1 MRRSSLLLVLAV
13 MGCGALKD
21 AFSPRAE
28 VIARAND
35 QTLSV
40 ERVANWAGGSKQVP
54 LEALALSRLSHVWV
68 DYALFAQA
76 LAAGNDLRDSA
87 TMTAAMWPIV
97 SQLKW
102 ERLHDR
108 LVTRGE
114 LSAQQVDSVYAAGQL
129 RIFQHILIQ
138 VPPNSTPDVDAQKR
152 RKAEQLLP
160 QARTAGTRF
169 GQLASSNSDDPGSR
183 VQGGALGLTA
193 RGQFVPAFEDAAWQL
208 RPGEVSAV
216 VKSPFGYHI
225 IRRPPLGEVREA
237 FRTGVQERVAAQTD
251 SLYLDSL
258 TIKRHIETVSRAPDY
273 VREAVKDMEAAR
285 SSNRKLVEYRGGSM
299 RVKNLVRWLSAL
311 DPQVMQAL
319 PQATDEQINQFLKA
333 IAQRDLLIQLADSA
347 KVTLTPED
355 WQQIRAEHDSAIMTL
370 GTILNISPQM
380 LRDSAST
387 PEERRNIAM
396 ARVND
401 YVDRVLQG
409 RARFFPVPPFL
420 GETLREKADWS
431 VDEAGVRRAVERA
444 QAIRTASDSTRTN
457 QPRVMPAPGPAP
469 IDTSRRV
476 TPGGTGDRRN

>member
-1 MRRSSLLLVLAV
+1 MRRSSLVLVLAI
-13 MGCGALKD
+13 MGCGPLRD

-40 ERVANWAGGSKQVP
+40 ERVAAWAGSSKQVP

-76 LAAGNDLRDSA
+76 LAAGKDLRDSA

-108 LVTRGE
+108 LVSQGDLTP
-114 LSAQQVDSVYAAGQL
+114 QQVDSVYAAGQL
-129 RIFQHILIQ
+129 RIFQHILVQ
-138 VPPNSTPDVDAQKR
+138 VPPHSTPDVEAQKR

-160 QARTAGTRF
+160 QARSAGTRF
-169 GQLASSNSDDPGSR
+169 GQLASAHSDDPGSK
-183 VQGGALGLTA
+183 VQGGTLGLTA

-208 RPGEVSAV
+208 KPGEVSAV
-216 VKSPFGYHI
+216 VKSPFGFHI
-225 IRRPPLGEVREA
+225 IRRPPLAEVRES
-237 FRTGVQERVAAQTD
+237 FRSGVQERIAGRTD

-258 TIKRHIETVSRAPDY
+258 AIKKKIEPVSRAPEY
-273 VREAVKDMEAAR
+273 VRAAMQDLEAAR
-285 SSNRKLVEYRGGSM
+285 TSNRVLVDYRGGSL
-299 RVKNLVRWLSAL
+299 RVRNLVRWLSAL
-311 DPQVMQAL
+311 DPQVAQSL
-319 PQATDEQINQFLKA
+319 PQASDDQIKQFLKA
-333 IAQRDLLIQLADSA
+333 IAQRDLLIQQADSA
-347 KVTLTPED
+347 KVMLTPQD
-355 WQQIRAEHDSAIMTL
+355 WQQIRAEHDSAIMML
-370 GTILNISPQM
+370 GSILNISPQM
-380 LRDSAST
+380 LRDSASSQ
-387 PEERRNIAM
+387 EERTNIAM

-420 GETLREKADWS
+420 GETLREKARWS

-444 QAIRTASDSTRTN
+444 QEIRTAADSSRTN
-457 QPRVMPAPGPAP
+457 APRMMPAPGPAP
-469 IDTSRRV
+469 IDTSRRAPP
-476 TPGGTGDRRN
+476 TPGGRRN